1 MKQETLEEAFK
12 LFKEKYPIL
21 TSYNLHHLLQV
32 TRFGAKWQQEQDKNK
47 FSEEEVK
54 NIVYDFW
61 NHTLEESVYDT
72 NMNLYFE
79 KWFKQFKNK

>member
-1 MKQETLEEAFK
+1 MSNIETLEEATERYSLYSSKVGFI
-12 LFKEKYPIL
+12 E
-21 TSYNLHHLLQV
+21 
-32 TRFGAKWQQEQDKNK
+32 GAKWQKEQDKNK

-79 KWFKQFKNK
+79 KWFKQFKKK